1 MKDQHHQI
9 QNEMVGR
16 VAVRRIKMRIVDA
29 MEKNTNYGSEGEEWQ
44 SILEI
49 NIRHWTRESEKN
61 NSVNQISYLKTKQNT
76 YQWVLGL
83 RPWPS
88 RQIRIYTQA

>member
-29 MEKNTNYGSEGEEWQ
+29 MEKNTNYGSEGEE
-44 SILEI
+44 
-49 NIRHWTRESEKN
+49 
-61 NSVNQISYLKTKQNT
+61 
-76 YQWVLGL
+76 
-83 RPWPS
+83 
-88 RQIRIYTQA
+88 